1 MTMNNINFIS
11 PAGYQFFLFA
21 KALLL
26 GFVLGFL
33 LDFYR
38 SLKALINMSFRAT
51 FFADLFFW
59 LAVSAISVSVLLVFL
74 WGEIHFYAYA
84 GITCGFLAYYF
95 LLSRHLLFFWRRV
108 FHHGGKLGRFFVKGF
123 DRFSGLFKSA
133 GQVLFNML
141 RRNNN
146 V

>member
-1 MTMNNINFIS
+1 MNNTYFIS

-59 LAVSAISVSVLLVFL
+59 IAVSAISVSVLLVIL

-84 GITCGFLAYYF
+84 GITCGFLVYHF
-95 LLSRHLLFFWRRV
+95 LLSRYLLIFWRRA
-108 FHHGGKLGRFFVKGF
+108 FHHGGNLGKFLVKGF
-123 DRFSGLFKSA
+123 DRFSGSFKSA
-133 GQVLFNML
+133 GQAIFNML
-141 RRNNN
+141 RRNND